1 MAKKKKKI
9 PGIVKRLS
17 IPFGLAGTSI
27 ISNITGSALSPLL
40 PTGVVNPL
48 TRIGTSA
55 AQFAGPAGTI
65 VLSGE
70 ILRQLK
76 GIK

>member
-1 MAKKKKKI
+1 MAKKKRKV

-40 PTGVVNPL
+40 PAGVVNPL
-48 TRIGTSA
+48 TKIGTSA

-65 VLSGE
+65 VLSRE
-70 ILRQLK
+70 VIRQLRN
-76 GIK
+76 I